1 MLYLLVSFIVSK
13 SHFNIY
19 NFFTIY
25 IVSLWYIIVYY
36 NTIQGS
42 KDIIDADLSVNKER
56 AYTWVLK
63 EN

>member
-1 MLYLLVSFIVSK
+1 MV
-13 SHFNIY
+13 
-19 NFFTIY
+19 
-25 IVSLWYIIVYY
+25 WYIIVYY

-42 KDIIDADLSVNKER
+42 KDIIDADLNVNKER